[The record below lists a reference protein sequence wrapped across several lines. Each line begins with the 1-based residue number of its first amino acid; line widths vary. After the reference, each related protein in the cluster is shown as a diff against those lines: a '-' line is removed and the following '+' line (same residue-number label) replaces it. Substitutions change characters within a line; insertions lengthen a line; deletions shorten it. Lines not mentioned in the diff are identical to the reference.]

1 MSVLFAQSPPGRHWT
16 SSSAPMVGLKLT
28 IPRGAGDQAVV
39 TLNVPNP
46 YAEGSDFPGGA
57 FSITVNGTPLPAYA
71 SFTYSEQKPQSPG
84 RMPTTLVVA
93 VPLGNQTQEI
103 LAVWQGL
110 RGSNVV
116 IDSPASLSA
125 TI

>member
-1 MSVLFAQSPPGRHWT
+1 V
-16 SSSAPMVGLKLT
+16 APA
-28 IPRGAGDQAVV
+28 IPRGVGDQALV

-57 FSITVNGTPLPAYA
+57 FSITVNGAALPEYA

-93 VPLGNQTQEI
+93 VPLGNQLQEVQA
-103 LAVWQGL
+103 LWQGL
-110 RGSNVV
+110 RGSTVV